1 MTSIIV
7 PAHNEACRIG
17 GNLTLLTLGA
27 EPDEFEIIV
36 VANGCSDD
44 TVEVAKSIPG
54 VRVIDLPGAGKAAA
68 LRAGDAAATRLT
80 RIYLDADV
88 PLSAHEARAL
98 AKAVTTLPGIHAA
111 TGWRRIVTRGS
122 SLAVRAFYAVNRRL
136 PAYDDGLHG
145 RGVIAVGPIGRARFE
160 EFPDVIADDLF
171 LDSLF
176 TPEEKCQVNNVSASV
191 IAPRTTV
198 QLVRRL
204 ARVRRGNR
212 EMRGSHGARPEARTA
227 WLRYVV
233 LPRPWLWPAGIFYA
247 AVVVAA
253 EIMSRRAGL
262 AWGSRD

>member
-7 PAHNEACRIG
+7 PAHNEASRIG

-36 VANGCSDD
+36 VANGCTDA
-44 TVEVAKSIPG
+44 TVEVAQGIPG
-54 VRVIDLPGAGKAAA
+54 VRVIGLPEPGKAAA
-68 LRAGDAAATRLT
+68 LRAGDAAATRLA

-88 PLSAHEARAL
+88 ALSAHEARAL
-98 AKAVTTLPGIHAA
+98 TTAVTQPGIHAA
-111 TGWRRIVTRGS
+111 TGRRRIVTRGS
-122 SLAVRAFYAVNRRL
+122 SVAVRAFYAVNRRL
-136 PAYDDGLHG
+136 PVYDDGLFG

-160 EFPDVIADDLF
+160 EFPDLIADDLF

-176 TPEEKCQVNNVSASV
+176 SPEEKCQVDDVVTSV
-191 IAPRTTV
+191 VAPRSTV

-204 ARVRRGNR
+204 ARVRSGNR
-212 EMRGSHGARPEARTA
+212 AVRQLSSARPASSA
-227 WLRYVV
+227 SWLRHVV
-233 LPRPWLWPAGIFYA
+233 LPRPWLWPAGVCYA

-262 AWGSRD
+262 TWGHT